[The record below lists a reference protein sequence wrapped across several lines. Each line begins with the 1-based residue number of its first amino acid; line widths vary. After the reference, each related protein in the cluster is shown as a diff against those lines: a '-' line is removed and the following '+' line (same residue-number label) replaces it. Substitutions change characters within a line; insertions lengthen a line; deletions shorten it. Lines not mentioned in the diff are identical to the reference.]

1 MNTEDIIALEKGL
14 LGEAETVAL
23 FQRLIDEG
31 IVWKL
36 PGRYGRTAMD
46 LIEQGL
52 CMLGQ
57 TGCQDY
63 WGNYVPSCCEVKPGT
78 KGSPEY
84 CRKKANERDAL

>member
-1 MNTEDIIALEKGL
+1 MNTEDIIALEEGL

-31 IVWKL
+31 IVWKM
-36 PGRYGRTAMD
+36 PGSYGRTAMD

-63 WGNYVPSCCEVKPGT
+63 WGNYVPSRFEVKPGT

>member
-1 MNTEDIIALEKGL
+1 MNTEDIIALEEGL
-14 LGEAETVAL
+14 LGEAETVVL

-31 IVWKL
+31 LVWKM
-36 PGRYGRTAMD
+36 PGSYGRMAMG

-57 TGCQDY
+57 TGCRDY
-63 WGNYVPSCCEVKPGT
+63 YGNHVPSRFEVKAGT